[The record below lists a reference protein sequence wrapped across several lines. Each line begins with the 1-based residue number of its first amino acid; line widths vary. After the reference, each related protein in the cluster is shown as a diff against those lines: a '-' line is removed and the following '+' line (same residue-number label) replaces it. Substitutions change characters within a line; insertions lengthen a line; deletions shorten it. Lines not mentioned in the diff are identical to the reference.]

1 VSKAPR
7 LAIFAATSGHS
18 GVDRNLKNLIPAIA
32 AQGVQIDLLR
42 IRNHGPFL
50 DPIPAGVRVVEL
62 GTSHVNTSLFALI
75 RYLRLERPQ
84 ALLADKDKVNRL
96 ALWARRL
103 ASVST
108 RVAVRLGINV
118 SQNLATRG
126 AIDRWLQRFSI
137 RTFYRWAD
145 AIIVPSVGVADDL
158 ASLGRLPRDRIHVL
172 PNPVVTPQLLA
183 SAQASLKH
191 PWFDPGQPPVILGVG
206 ELSTRKDF
214 ATLMRAFAQVRRTRP
229 CRLMIL
235 GRGRQEAALR
245 QLANEL
251 GVATDVDFAGFVS
264 NPYSYMHRAAVF
276 VLASRIE
283 GFGNVLV
290 EALAAGAPVVS
301 TDCPSGPAEILDHGR
316 FGTLV
321 PVGDAPTMAT
331 AIVGTL
337 DRPPAASLRQ
347 AAIEPYR
354 VDISARRYLSALKL
368 PGTKGMVS

>member
-1 VSKAPR
+1 
-7 LAIFAATSGHS
+7 
-18 GVDRNLKNLIPAIA
+18 
-32 AQGVQIDLLR
+32 
-42 IRNHGPFL
+42 
-50 DPIPAGVRVVEL
+50 
-62 GTSHVNTSLFALI
+62 VNTSLFALV
-75 RYLRLERPQ
+75 RYLRRERPQ

-103 ASVST
+103 ARVST
-108 RVAVRLGINV
+108 RIAVRLGINV

-145 AIIVPSVGVADDL
+145 AIIVPSAGVADDL

-183 SAQASLKH
+183 NAQASLKH
-191 PWFDPGQPPVILGVG
+191 PWFAPGQPPVILGVG
-206 ELSTRKDF
+206 ELSARKDF
-214 ATLMRAFAQVRRTRP
+214 ATLMRAFAQVHRTRP

-245 QLANEL
+245 QLASEL
-251 GVATDVDFAGFVS
+251 GVATDVDLAGFVS
-264 NPYSYMHRAAVF
+264 NPYTYMHRAAVF

-321 PVGDAPTMAT
+321 PVGDAPAMAT
-331 AIVGTL
+331 AIIGTL

-354 VDISARRYLSALKL
+354 VDISARRYLSALQL
-368 PGTKGMVS
+368 PGIEGMVS